1 MFGNK
6 KEQTGG
12 NADRAI
18 LLECME
24 KAIEGDW
31 TPVDVSRFQDAE
43 LAKKYNQ
50 MLSTRLQSDNV
61 MAMSLNKVMTYV
73 GDNVCVKNMIE
84 QLKSQTSAI
93 GDMNSS
99 SQELGSSIE
108 SINTATAKIQ
118 ERVHAIM
125 GDTNACVDDMNS
137 SIRTVD
143 VSAERVLQIN
153 TQVADFQE
161 KAAKINEIIDI
172 VKKVAN
178 KSSMLAL
185 NATIEAARV
194 GEAGKGFAVVANQ
207 INELAASTKKS
218 AEDAM
223 LYVSELLDGISV
235 LAESIDTTATQLTAG
250 NDNLHHS
257 VEGMNRMNDNLKLI
271 STGIDS
277 ICVEVENQSA
287 LTQSFVTSVETIA
300 TSYDALSQE
309 CNETGAQMVR
319 ISRRVDK
326 LRTGLAVKRSK
337 LTTLDWIN
345 VYEADH
351 LVFTWRVYNHIA
363 DFEQLKIT
371 QLNNP
376 RGCKFGK
383 WYTAQNNPAITGSAA
398 FKQAVKCHEELH
410 KHAANAWN
418 AKEENDREGAL
429 GHFQRALEAYDGFSS
444 ALRDLR
450 KVIISTGD
458 REETQ
463 VDIK

>member
-1 MFGNK
+1 MFGKN

-12 NADRAI
+12 NSDRAI
-18 LLECME
+18 LLEYMDR
-24 KAIEGDW
+24 AIEGDW
-31 TPVDVSRFQDAE
+31 APVDVSRFQDAE
-43 LAKKYNQ
+43 LAEKYNR
-50 MLSTRLQSDNV
+50 LLLARLQSDNV

-84 QLKSQTSAI
+84 QLNSQTSAI
-93 GDMNSS
+93 GAMNTSGR
-99 SQELGSSIE
+99 ELGDSIE
-108 SINTATAKIQ
+108 GINTATSKIQ

-125 GDTNACVDDMNS
+125 GDTSTCVENMNS

-153 TQVADFQE
+153 SQVADFQE

-178 KSSMLAL
+178 KSGMLAL

-223 LYVSELLDGISV
+223 LYVSELLNGISALV
-235 LAESIDTTATQLTAG
+235 ESIDTTATQLAAG

-257 VEGMNRMNDNLKLI
+257 VEGMNRMNDNLNLI

-277 ICVEVENQSA
+277 ICEEVENQSA
-287 LTQSFVTSVETIA
+287 LTQSFAASVESIA
-300 TSYDALSQE
+300 SSYDALSQE
-309 CNETGAQMVR
+309 CNATGQQMAR
-319 ISRRVDK
+319 ISRRVDS

-337 LTTLDWIN
+337 LTTLDWIS

-351 LVFTWRVYNHIA
+351 LVFTWRVYNCIA
-363 DFEQLKIT
+363 DYEKLKIT

-383 WYTAQNNPAITGSAA
+383 WYTAQTDPAITGSAA
-398 FKQAVKCHEELH
+398 FKRAVKCHEELH
-410 KHAANAWN
+410 MHATDAWN
-418 AKEENDREGAL
+418 AKEGNNREEAL
-429 GHFQRALEAYDGFSS
+429 RHFEHVLEAYESFAS
-444 ALRDLR
+444 ALGDLR